1 MMGVIRDL
9 LIFNKLKIGF
19 VIIFFSILSS
29 NLYSKE
35 NSIIEIIL
43 SSDNSIY
50 EQSLFGIQSVID
62 REVKITYL
70 DIISSE
76 SSSLEAY
83 FRDLESTAI
92 PIVITIGPQAT
103 KAAKEYL
110 LKTPVVF
117 SMVNN
122 PKTLGLGQKN
132 LCGVSM
138 DITVEEFF
146 QTLNDIDPTIQ
157 NVVGFYSN
165 EDSSYIAKEGTYSD
179 IKFKLLYNAIQVNP
193 EEFTKQLN
201 SLDDSIDAFYMIS
214 DPLYNQTRFEELS
227 QYAKKK
233 SIILMTAFP
242 TLVKLGSTFGISPD
256 YSKIGVETGLMANRI
271 LAKES
276 NCEEERVIL
285 PSQSSFYI
293 NEEYAKDSN
302 IHLPPAIIER
312 AKTTRLFSA
321 GITLLNEDKLKPAKV
336 VFDAILKNDP
346 TNKTAQ
352 TYQSLVIEKLTG
364 TRTRE
369 LLRSAKQFYEE
380 KRYANSRS
388 EYQKVLAINPND
400 EEAKEG
406 YKISILAQSEQER
419 IKGNQYQS
427 SGKPFDAIREYLA
440 SLRTLSNNTKA
451 QADLQ
456 NVRRIESS
464 KIPGYLNTGIKEY
477 NERNY
482 DKSIAIF
489 EDILL
494 IDPNEKSAK
503 EYLRLSYKKKE
514 AIEILKKKLNR

>member
-1 MMGVIRDL
+1 MKNFTIH
-9 LIFNKLKIGF
+9 NKSFIKRKLE
-19 VIIFFSILSS
+19 IIILVLTIVST
-29 NLYSKE
+29 NIYSKE
-35 NSIIEIIL
+35 STSIEIVL

-50 EQSLFGIQSVID
+50 EQSLYGIQSVID
-62 REVKITYL
+62 REVKISYL

-76 SSSLEAY
+76 SSSLEVY
-83 FRDLESTAI
+83 FRDLESSGV
-92 PIVITIGPQAT
+92 PLVIAIGPQAA

-117 SMVNN
+117 SMLNN

-138 DITVEEFF
+138 DVPIEEFF

-165 EDSSYIAKEGTYSD
+165 EDSSHIAKEGNYYD
-179 IKFKLLYNAIQVNP
+179 IKFKLLYNALQVKP
-193 EEFTKQLN
+193 ENFKEQLN
-201 SLDDSIDAFYMIS
+201 ALDESVDAFYMIS
-214 DPLYNQTRFEELS
+214 DPLYNQSRFEELS
-227 QYAKKK
+227 QFAKKN

-242 TLVKLGSTFGISPD
+242 SLVKLGATFGISPD

-271 LAKES
+271 LSKETS
-276 NCEEERVIL
+276 CEEERVSL

-293 NEEYAKDSN
+293 NEEYAKESN
-302 IHLPPAIIER
+302 IHLPPEIVER

-321 GITLLNEDKLKPAKV
+321 GITLLNENKLKPAKV
-336 VFDAILKNDP
+336 VFDAILKKDP
-346 TNKTAQ
+346 TNKAAQ
-352 TYQSLVIEKLTG
+352 TYQSLILEKLTG
-364 TRTRE
+364 TRTKE
-369 LLRSAKQFYEE
+369 LLTNAKQFYEE
-380 KRYANSRS
+380 KKYANSRS
-388 EYQKVLAINPND
+388 EYQKVLIINPNN

-406 YKISILAQSEQER
+406 YRVSILAQSEQER
-419 IKGNQYQS
+419 IKGNQFQAN
-427 SGKPFDAIREYLA
+427 GKPFDAIREYLA
-440 SLRTLSNNTKA
+440 SLRTFSTNAKA
-451 QADLQ
+451 QSDLQ
-456 NVRRIESS
+456 NLRRIESD
-464 KIPGYLNTGIKEY
+464 KISGYLNTGIHEY

-514 AIEILKKKLNR
+514 AIEILKKKLNK